1 MSKFI
6 ELHSFVKGKPI
17 YVNVDNIVNFMDGVV
32 IVLNGDPLEVRE
44 DAGEII
50 GKIFSAKPLP

>member
-6 ELHSFVKGKPI
+6 ELHAFAGGSPI

-32 IVLNGDPLEVRE
+32 VVLNGDPLEVRE
-44 DAGEII
+44 DAGKII
-50 GKIFSAKPLP
+50 EKIFSIEPLP

>member
-6 ELHSFVKGKPI
+6 ELHSFVKGKSI
-17 YVNVDNIVNFMDGVV
+17 YVNVDNIVSFMDGVV

-44 DAGEII
+44 DAREII
-50 GKIFSAKPLP
+50 EKIFSAKPLP